1 MRKSRFQAKLKAA
14 RLIPGFS
21 GMMKRVYEQGEER
34 HIYVDVVSP
43 SGKGTM
49 RALVAIPDKSPL
61 GLMKKRDSKKVH
73 KVLSSWVAYTSRG
86 ETVSSNEKE

>member
-21 GMMKRVYEQGEER
+21 GMMKRVYEQGKER

-61 GLMKKRDSKKVH
+61 GMMKMKRDKTIH
-73 KVLSSWVAYTSRG
+73 KVLGSWVAYVSRG
-86 ETVSSNEKE
+86 ERKVTSDE

>member
-34 HIYVDVVSP
+34 HVYVDVGTP

-49 RALVAIPDKSPL
+49 RALIAIPDSPL
-61 GLMKKRDSKKVH
+61 GIMKMRRDKTIP
-73 KVLSSWVAYTSRG
+73 SWVASALRG
-86 ETVSSNEKE
+86 EKVSSNEKE

>member
-1 MRKSRFQAKLKAA
+1 MRESRFQAKLKAA

-34 HIYVDVVSP
+34 HIFVDVVTP

-49 RALVAIPDKSPL
+49 RELVAIPDKSPL
-61 GLMKKRDSKKVH
+61 GMMKMKRDKTIH
-73 KVLSSWVAYTSRG
+73 KVLASWVAYTSRG
-86 ETVSSNEKE
+86 EGDIE

>member
-34 HIYVDVVSP
+34 HIYVDVVTP

-61 GLMKKRDSKKVH
+61 GMMKMRRDKTIH
-73 KVLSSWVAYTSRG
+73 KVLASWVAYTSRG
-86 ETVSSNEKE
+86 EVDIE